1 MLFRSALV
9 DAEKAAGLASGAPP
23 RLAEVRKALD
33 GDAVLS
39 FRVGSAGVEALYLT
53 EDKGKVVTLAG
64 RLTDELL
71 AFDKAL
77 ASGDSDV
84 ARGDRVREAAIDP
97 GMDVLVGEGKYVLV
111 GPPPWGVM
119 PVGAFAEQAE
129 GLRFLAAI
137 RHVTFATDFDSLLP
151 GPSRAEPAI
160 TMLALCA
167 DSTDAAVIR
176 RVYPDGVVLEG
187 KAASLAAW
195 REKASQ
201 ARFLMVGNFPVVSG
215 GLQLADGVLGAA
227 EIAATPLTA
236 AVASFRSGSDP
247 AAIWEL
253 GAAARRGGADDVLL
267 EAWADNPAFRESVHT
282 HFWEGVNRRYTAA
295 RALSEARMLATRE
308 EGDSAR
314 LPHRWAGWFISGRP

>member
-1 MLFRSALV
+1 MCS
-9 DAEKAAGLASGAPP
+9 
-23 RLAEVRKALD
+23 
-33 GDAVLS
+33 
-39 FRVGSAGVEALYLT
+39 
-53 EDKGKVVTLAG
+53 
-64 RLTDELL
+64 
-71 AFDKAL
+71 
-77 ASGDSDV
+77 SD
-84 ARGDRVREAAIDP
+84 
-97 GMDVLVGEGKYVLV
+97 L
-111 GPPPWGVM
+111 
-119 PVGAFAEQAE
+119 
-129 GLRFLAAI
+129 
-137 RHVTFATDFDSLLP
+137 
-151 GPSRAEPAI
+151 
-160 TMLALCA
+160 
-167 DSTDAAVIR
+167 
-176 RVYPDGVVLEG
+176 GVVLEG